1 MLYLDYVMDRFMLT
15 PMLNHVGHMQIVLSV
30 ILCATL
36 PCRFLQVASQTSSF
50 SFSEFSSADLFILV
64 NDVQHNQSDSAF
76 YINPQGA
83 SLAKQSCGKLLYNEK
98 VRVVDLSAGTAASF
112 NTSFTFSITSQN
124 LSSSDSYYIP
134 KYWRPGGLAFTFIA
148 EKISTAQ
155 IPAAGDISCMCLI
168 AEKDNVQPTSRLF
181 AVEFDTFWNNEFN
194 DPSDSHIGVNIHS
207 MNSTEIKNFCP
218 GPKPMNCS
226 YLRSGKD
233 FTAWIDYY
241 SPTGLLEVRFAEGSL
256 ATNLTKPAAYVVQMT
271 SLDLSTLFKEYMYVG
286 FSGSTA
292 SNSFSEVHKIMSW
305 SFASSGMPEAPAPA
319 PLPGSP
325 APLPGS
331 PTPSPSPPTSSEVLP
346 PNPAAPGPLR
356 QARPLPHGAHGSK
369 VALISSICGVLV
381 VFSLLGAVF
390 ALCVRER
397 KRRASTKNQGR
408 PTTIPINHLLGP
420 RMFAYKEL
428 KKATKNFSESQLLG
442 TGGFGAVY
450 KGALQPSGDV
460 VAVKR
465 IRHESKQGEE
475 GFLAEASSISQIRH
489 RNLVQ
494 LQGCCHERGH
504 LLLVYDYM
512 PNGSLDQW
520 IFKSHR
526 NDEGHDPN
534 TVLPWNLRLKVIAG
548 VAAALAYLHDEWQQ
562 CVLHRDI
569 KSSNVLLD
577 ADFNAR
583 LADFGLARLIDHEK
597 EEKTTMMAGTLGY
610 MAPEMPHTGKATK
623 ETDVYSF
630 GVLVLEVVCGRRPL
644 NRSATNPAD
653 LILVDCVWRA
663 HEAGDL
669 LSVADPR
676 LLKSTT
682 TDQILDMSTVQDMTK
697 LQSNSSQS
705 QSNASSS
712 VDSSKTSRGSDQ
724 INVDSESCNAAAS
737 PPLVD
742 ASSVVAAPPN
752 QSSLED
758 SNKMVR
764 HLLRLGLLC
773 CQANPNARPSMRAVN
788 QWLQSSHGDDL
799 DASLPALPA
808 FKPQV
813 HYRIGSGSSPLDLS
827 FADSDTR
834 STAPTLVYLSA
845 EKNTPSITT

>member
-1 MLYLDYVMDRFMLT
+1 MLT
-15 PMLNHVGHMQIVLSV
+15 PMLNHVGHMHIVLSV

-36 PCRFLQVASQTSSF
+36 PCRFLQVASQATTF
-50 SFSEFSSADLFILV
+50 TFSEFSSADLFILV
-64 NDVQHNQSDSAF
+64 EDVEHNQNDSAF

-83 SLAKQSCGKLLYNEK
+83 SAAEQSCGKLLYKEK
-98 VRVVDLSAGTAASF
+98 VRVADLSAGTAVSF
-112 NTSFTFSITSQN
+112 NTTFSFSITSQD
-124 LSSSDSYYIP
+124 LPSSNSYYIQD
-134 KYWRPGGLAFTFIA
+134 YWRPGGLAFTFVT
-148 EKISTAQ
+148 EDISS
-155 IPAAGDISCMCLI
+155 GDPSCMCLI
-168 AEKDNVQPTSRLF
+168 NEKDNVQLTSRLF

-207 MNSTEIKNFCP
+207 MNSTKIKNFCP
-218 GPKPMNCS
+218 GRTPRNCS

-241 SPTGLLEVRFAEGSL
+241 NSTGTLEVRFAEGSL
-256 ATNLTKPAAYVVQMT
+256 ATNVTKPAAWVIQMT
-271 SLDLSTLFKEYMYVG
+271 SLDLSTVFKEYMYVG

-292 SNSFSEVHKIMSW
+292 SNSFSEVHKITSW
-305 SFASSGMPEAPAPA
+305 SFASSGMSEAPA
-319 PLPGSP
+319 PLPGS
-325 APLPGS
+325 S
-331 PTPSPSPPTSSEVLP
+331 TPSPSPSSSELLP
-346 PNPAAPGPLR
+346 PNPAVPAPLR
-356 QARPLPHGAHGSK
+356 QAGPLPHEAHGSK
-369 VALISSICGVLV
+369 VAIISSICGVVV
-381 VFSLLGAVF
+381 VFSLLGAVCI
-390 ALCVRER
+390 LCVRER
-397 KRRASTKNQGR
+397 KRRASKKNQGR
-408 PTTIPINHLLGP
+408 PTTIPINHLFGP
-420 RMFAYKEL
+420 RLFAYKEL

-450 KGALQPSGDV
+450 KGILQPSGDV

-465 IRHESKQGEE
+465 IQHESKQGEE

-520 IFKSHR
+520 IFKSHQ
-526 NDEGHDPN
+526 NDEGHDLN

-610 MAPEMPHTGKATK
+610 MAPEMPQTGKATK

-644 NRSATNPAD
+644 NRSATNSAD

-676 LLKSTT
+676 LLKSPTS
-682 TDQILDMSTVQDMTK
+682 DQILDMSVQDITK

-705 QSNASSS
+705 KSNASSS

-724 INVDSESCNAAAS
+724 INVEYSESCNAASS

-742 ASSVVAAPPN
+742 ASSVVAALQN
-752 QSSLED
+752 QSCLEQ
-758 SNKMVR
+758 SNKMVTY
-764 HLLRLGLLC
+764 LLRLGLLC
-773 CQANPNARPSMRAVN
+773 CQANPIARPSMRAVN

-799 DASLPALPA
+799 DALPSLPA

-813 HYRIGSGSSPLDLS
+813 HYRIGSASSVLDLS
-827 FADSDTR
+827 CADSDGR
-834 STAPTLVYLSA
+834 STAPTLVHLNT
-845 EKNTPSITT
+845 EMNTPDNTT

>member
-1 MLYLDYVMDRFMLT
+1 MLYLDHVMDRFMLT

-36 PCRFLQVASQTSSF
+36 PCGFLQVASQTSSF
-50 SFSEFSSADLFILV
+50 SFSESSSADQFILV
-64 NDVQHNQSDSAF
+64 DDVQHNQSDSAF

-83 SLAKQSCGKLLYNEK
+83 DLAKQSCGKLLYKEK
-98 VRVVDLSAGTAASF
+98 VRVADLNAGTAASF
-112 NTSFTFSITSQN
+112 NTSFSFSIISQN
-124 LSSSDSYYIP
+124 LSSSNSYYIP
-134 KYWRPGGLAFTFIA
+134 KYWTPGGLAFTFVP
-148 EKISTAQ
+148 EKI
-155 IPAAGDISCMCLI
+155 PATGDISCMCLI

-181 AVEFDTFWNNEFN
+181 AVEFDTFWNKEFN

-207 MNSTEIKNFCP
+207 MNSTLIKNFCP
-218 GPKPMNCS
+218 GSKPMNCS

-233 FTAWIDYY
+233 FTAWIDYSY
-241 SPTGLLEVRFAEGSL
+241 STLVLEVRFAEGSL
-256 ATNLTKPAAYVVQMT
+256 ATNVTKPAAYVIQMT
-271 SLDLSTLFKEYMYVG
+271 SLDLSTVFKEYMYVG
-286 FSGSTA
+286 LSGSTA

-305 SFASSGMPEAPAPA
+305 SFASSGMPEAPAP
-319 PLPGSP
+319 LPE
-325 APLPGS
+325 S

-356 QARPLPHGAHGSK
+356 QAGPLPHLAHGSK

-381 VFSLLGAVF
+381 VFSLLGA

-397 KRRASTKNQGR
+397 KRASKKNQGR

-420 RMFAYKEL
+420 RLFAYKEL

-450 KGALQPSGDV
+450 KGTLQPSGDV

-465 IRHESKQGEE
+465 VRHESKQGEE

-520 IFKSHR
+520 IFTSHR

-534 TVLPWNLRLKVIAG
+534 TVLPWNLRLKAIAG

-610 MAPEMPHTGKATK
+610 MAPEMPCTGKATK

-644 NRSATNPAD
+644 NRIATNPAD

-676 LLKSTT
+676 LLKSPTS
-682 TDQILDMSTVQDMTK
+682 DQILDMSVQDITK

-705 QSNASSS
+705 KSIASSS

-724 INVDSESCNAAAS
+724 ISVHSESCNAAVS
-737 PPLVD
+737 PPLLD
-742 ASSVVAAPPN
+742 ASSVVAAPHN
-752 QSSLED
+752 QSSLDEE
-758 SNKMVR
+758 SSKMVR
-764 HLLRLGLLC
+764 YLLHIGLLC
-773 CQANPNARPSMRAVN
+773 CQANPDARPSMRAVN

-799 DASLPALPA
+799 DALPALPA

-813 HYRIGSGSSPLDLS
+813 HFRIGSGSSPLDLS
-827 FADSDTR
+827 LADSDRR
-834 STAPTLVYLSA
+834 STAPTLVYLNA